1 MTPEL
6 LAQIKAV
13 VESGTVLALAV
24 LGVLY
29 TAATVVAAAAPPTW
43 KLTLICARL
52 AGDLRRLL
60 KLPESPAQAAT
71 KEARIQALADA
82 AYDRGRAESNRA
94 PPLGP
99 AAMLLLLTMLAVPT
113 ACAGGIFGTPEVKSP
128 CDGLYCLSVEIAGV
142 FEPMVC
148 YPTEAE
154 RERARRSALKRG
166 ARACITDG
174 ARAVCR

>member
-1 MTPEL
+1 MTPDL

-13 VESGTVLALAV
+13 VESGTVLVLAV

-29 TAATVVAAAAPPTW
+29 TGATLIAGVAPPTW

-60 KLPESPAQAAT
+60 KLPDSPALAAT
-71 KEARIQALADA
+71 KEARIQVLLDA
-82 AYDRGRAESNRA
+82 AYDRGRAENHT
-94 PPLGP
+94 PI
-99 AAMLLLLTMLAVPT
+99 LLLLLLPVLMLPT
-113 ACAGGIFGTPEVKSP
+113 ACASGLFGTPELKSP
-128 CDGLYCLSVEIAGV
+128 CEGLYCLSVEIAGV
-142 FEPMVC
+142 VEPMVC
-148 YPTEAE
+148 YQTEAE

-174 ARAVCR
+174 AGAVCR